1 MLKKKDFTGYI
12 GILVGLII
20 GVLGILFISLQLTM
34 NDAFWHI
41 KVGEWVSKEG
51 FIYQCK
57 GSWNLAEESWKAHEW
72 LFGWII
78 YQVARLG
85 LDSVIRMC
93 MILFLLTLSVC
104 LYQAEV
110 WRYDVNPP
118 MLYWEGVLMLQFSVF
133 ALTMTA
139 RPQYISVLF
148 VAIFLLILKK
158 SMNGHEKWLYFLPL
172 ITILWVN
179 IHGGTSMLAYVTIFV
194 FLACNIVNWDIG
206 RIHFEKAEKRWTV
219 HCAISL
225 VLTVLAIM
233 INPYGF
239 EMLLYPYTNMQDKV
253 MISII
258 TEWAAPDAKNIT
270 VLFLQILPMLFGIVA
285 LIQYQGRVKAHDVAL
300 FFLYTIL
307 YLRSARF
314 YAYLTVVQTCLI
326 MPYAFRLSSPFA
338 IRKKEKPK
346 KDMRLINN
354 FSLLLAGGFCIIYIA
369 VSLVIA
375 DYESI
380 KKNKILP
387 DELLE
392 MVCLDKPERICNYY
406 DAGGYLLYHDINVF
420 VDGRYEPF
428 KQKSVF
434 EEYRML
440 TRPKNL
446 EEYKNLEQLIHKY
459 EFDAFL
465 LTTSNIEL
473 VAYLEEREA
482 EYELRYADENWVY
495 YVERN

>member
-1 MLKKKDFTGYI
+1 MLKKRDFTGYI

-20 GVLGILFISLQLTM
+20 GVLGVLFISLQLTM

-41 KVGEWVSKEG
+41 KVGEWISKEG

-57 GSWNLAEESWKAHEW
+57 GSWSIAEESWKAHEW

-78 YQVARLG
+78 YRVARLG
-85 LDSVIRMC
+85 MDSVIRVC
-93 MILFLLTLSVC
+93 MILFLLTLGLC

-118 MLYWEGVLMLQFSVF
+118 MLYWEVVLMLQFSVF

-148 VAIFLLILKK
+148 VAMFLLILKK
-158 SMNGHEKWLYFLPL
+158 SMQDHEKWLYFLPV
-172 ITILWVN
+172 IAVLWVN

-194 FLACNIVNWDIG
+194 FLVCNIVNWDIG
-206 RIHFEKAEKRWTV
+206 RIHFEKAGNRWIV
-219 HCAISL
+219 HCVITL
-225 VLTVLAIM
+225 VLTVLAILV
-233 INPYGF
+233 NPYGF
-239 EMLLYPYTNMQDKV
+239 EMLLYPYENMQDKL

-258 TEWAAPDAKNIT
+258 TEWVAPDAKNLT

-285 LIQYQGRVKAHDVAL
+285 LIQYQGRVKAYDVAL

-326 MPYAFRLSSPFA
+326 MPYAFRLSSPFP
-338 IRKKEKPK
+338 IREKEKPK

-354 FSLLLAGGFCIIYIA
+354 LAILVAGGFCIIYIV
-369 VSLVIA
+369 VSLVTA

-380 KKNKILP
+380 EKNKILP

-392 MVCLDKPERICNYY
+392 MVCQDNPERLCNYY

-434 EEYRML
+434 EEYMML
-440 TRPKNL
+440 TSPKNL

-473 VAYLEEREA
+473 AAYLEEHEA
-482 EYELRYADENWVY
+482 EYELRYADENWIY
-495 YVERN
+495 YMER